1 MKETYT
7 ISATVQTEVRVE
19 ANDIEEAIQI
29 VKDDLRFGSLPSWIT
44 FKHCWPEY
52 AGLGFDQRHFPK
64 ELQDHVQIN
73 AVRKEGK

>member
-7 ISATVQTEVRVE
+7 IAATVQAEVRVE

-29 VKDDLRFGSLPSWIT
+29 VKGDLQFGTW
-44 FKHCWPEY
+44 EV
-52 AGLGFDQRHFPK
+52 
-64 ELQDHVQIN
+64 QDHVQIN